1 MKFTQVTYKFKLCS
15 VFGNKPSF
23 LKGMYSMSDQ
33 NMNLLDHLDELR
45 KRIMII
51 LGAFIVFFIAS
62 FIFVKDIYDWI
73 VKDLDMQL
81 TVLGP
86 MDIIYV
92 YLMLAG
98 VVALALTVP
107 VIILQIWLFVRP
119 ALTDRERKLTLGY
132 IPASLIL
139 FLAGLSFGYFIV
151 LPLVLNFLFGLGG
164 DMFTMMFTTDKY
176 FQFVLR
182 MTIPFSILFE
192 MPLVVMFLTS
202 LGIVTPKAMAKNRKY
217 AFFFIVVISVLIS
230 PPDFISDVL
239 VIIPLLFL
247 YEVSI
252 VLSKIVYRRKLKRE
266 RQENQE

>member
-1 MKFTQVTYKFKLCS
+1 
-15 VFGNKPSF
+15 
-23 LKGMYSMSDQ
+23 MSDQ
-33 NMNLLDHLDELR
+33 SMNVLDHLDELR
-45 KRIMII
+45 KRIIII

-62 FIFVKDIYDWI
+62 FIFVKDIYDWF
-73 VKDLDMQL
+73 VKDLDMPL

-92 YLMLAG
+92 YFLLSG
-98 VVALALTVP
+98 VIALALTVP
-107 VIILQIWLFVRP
+107 VIIFQIWLFVKP
-119 ALTDRERKLTLGY
+119 ALTRREQVVTLTY
-132 IPASLIL
+132 IPASLFL
-139 FLAGLSFGYFIV
+139 FVAGLSFGYFVV
-151 LPLVLNFLFGLGG
+151 LPLVLNFLFSLGG
-164 DMFTMMFTTDKY
+164 DMFQMMFTTDKY

-202 LGIVTPKAMAKNRKY
+202 LGIVTPKGMIKNRKY

-239 VIIPLLFL
+239 VIIPLIFL

-252 VLSKIVYRRKLKRE
+252 VLSTIVFRRKRKRE
-266 RQENQE
+266 RELENQS

>member
-1 MKFTQVTYKFKLCS
+1 MTDQ
-15 VFGNKPSF
+15 
-23 LKGMYSMSDQ
+23 SMSDQ
-33 NMNLLDHLDELR
+33 SMNVLDHLDELR
-45 KRIMII
+45 KRIIII

-62 FIFVKDIYDWI
+62 FIFVKDIYDWF
-73 VKDLDMQL
+73 VKDLDMPL

-92 YLMLAG
+92 YFLLSG
-98 VVALALTVP
+98 VIALALTVP
-107 VIILQIWLFVRP
+107 VIIFQIWLFVKP
-119 ALTDRERKLTLGY
+119 ALTRREQVVTLTY
-132 IPASLIL
+132 IPASLFL
-139 FLAGLSFGYFIV
+139 FVAGLSFGYFVV
-151 LPLVLNFLFGLGG
+151 LPLVLNFLFSLGG
-164 DMFTMMFTTDKY
+164 DMFQMMFTTDKY

-202 LGIVTPKAMAKNRKY
+202 LGIVTPKGMIKNRKY

-239 VIIPLLFL
+239 VIIPLIFL

-252 VLSKIVYRRKLKRE
+252 VLSTIVFRRKRKRE
-266 RQENQE
+266 RELENQS

>member
-1 MKFTQVTYKFKLCS
+1 
-15 VFGNKPSF
+15 
-23 LKGMYSMSDQ
+23 MSDQ
-33 NMNLLDHLDELR
+33 SMNLLDHLDEFR

-51 LGAFIVFFIAS
+51 LAAFIVFFIAS
-62 FIFVKDIYDWI
+62 FIFVTDIYEWL
-73 VKDLDMQL
+73 VKDLEMQL

-98 VVALALTVP
+98 VVAIGLTIP
-107 VIILQIWLFVRP
+107 IIILQIWLFVKP
-119 ALTDRERKLTLGY
+119 ALTKREQALTLGY
-132 IPASLIL
+132 IPASLLL
-139 FLAGLSFGYFIV
+139 FITGLSFGYFIV
-151 LPLVLNFLFGLGG
+151 LPLVLNFLFGLGV
-164 DMFTMMFTTDKY
+164 DMFTMMFTTEKY

-202 LGIVTPKAMAKNRKY
+202 LGVVTPKLLQKNRKY
-217 AFFFIVVISVLIS
+217 AFFIIVVISVLIS

-247 YEVSI
+247 FEVSI
-252 VLSKIVYRRKLKRE
+252 ILSGIVYRRKLKRE
-266 RQENQE
+266 RNQERENE

>member
-1 MKFTQVTYKFKLCS
+1 
-15 VFGNKPSF
+15 
-23 LKGMYSMSDQ
+23 MSDQ
-33 NMNLLDHLDELR
+33 SMNLLDHLDELR

-51 LGAFIVFFIAS
+51 LVAFLVFFIAS
-62 FIFVKDIYDWI
+62 FVYVKDIYDWF
-73 VKDLDMQL
+73 VKDLDMPL

-92 YLMLAG
+92 YLLLAG
-98 VVALALTVP
+98 VIAITLTIP
-107 VIILQIWLFVRP
+107 VIIFQIWLFVKP
-119 ALTDRERKLTLGY
+119 ALTKREQAITLAY
-132 IPASLIL
+132 IPASLLL
-139 FLAGLSFGYFIV
+139 FIAGLSFGYFVV
-151 LPLVLNFLFGLGG
+151 LPLVLNFLYGLGG
-164 DMFTMMFTTDKY
+164 EMFTMMFTTDKY

-202 LGIVTPKAMAKNRKY
+202 LGIVTPKGMQKNRKY

-239 VIIPLLFL
+239 VIVPLVIL

-252 VLSKIVYRRKLKRE
+252 VLSAVVYRNKQKRE
-266 RQENQE
+266 LAQETENE

>member
-1 MKFTQVTYKFKLCS
+1 MTDT
-15 VFGNKPSF
+15 
-23 LKGMYSMSDQ
+23 DQ
-33 NMNLLDHLDELR
+33 SMNLLDHLDEFR
-45 KRIMII
+45 KRIMIV

-62 FIFVKDIYDWI
+62 FVYVKDIYDWF

-92 YLMLAG
+92 YFMLAG
-98 VVALALTVP
+98 VIAIALTIP
-107 VIILQIWLFVRP
+107 VIILQIWLFVKP
-119 ALTDRERKLTLGY
+119 ALTKREQRLTLAY

-139 FLAGLSFGYFIV
+139 FLTGLSFGYFV
-151 LPLVLNFLFGLGG
+151 VMPLVLNFLFGLGG
-164 DMFTMMFTTDKY
+164 EMFTMMFTTDKY
-176 FQFVLR
+176 FSFVLR

-202 LGIVTPKAMAKNRKY
+202 LGIVTPKAMQKNRKY

-239 VIIPLLFL
+239 VIIPLIFL

-252 VLSKIVYRRKLKRE
+252 VLSAIVYRKKRKRE
-266 RQENQE
+266 QQQELEE